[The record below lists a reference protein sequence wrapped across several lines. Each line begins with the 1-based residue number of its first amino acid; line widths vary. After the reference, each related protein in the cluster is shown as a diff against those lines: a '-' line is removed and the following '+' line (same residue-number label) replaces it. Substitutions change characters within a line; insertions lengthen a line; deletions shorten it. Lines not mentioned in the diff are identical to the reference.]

1 MAELLIFWII
11 SFIVGLAVLV
21 KASDYF
27 TDSAEKVGLHFGIPA
42 FIVGVT
48 IVAIGTS
55 LPELVSALV
64 AVFLGAPEIGVGNV
78 VGANILNILLIVGVV
93 SIISGKIK
101 IFYEL
106 KHVDL
111 PFLMGSTFLL
121 ALVIFDGRVTVI
133 ESILLIAVLVIYLG
147 YTIYSRLEREG
158 GEMKVEM
165 KKEKELLKEK
175 KKLKKSTWAILVG
188 GVIFIYLGANIT
200 ITAAIELSTLL
211 GIGKDIIALSILSM
225 GTTLPEL
232 TVSIAAARKHQ
243 PEIAIGNVLGS
254 NIFNALA
261 VVGIPGLIG
270 GLIFGPMV
278 FEISL
283 VAIMVLIG
291 ATLLFNFMV
300 EDREITKGEGGLL
313 LAFYVFFIL
322 FLFGVV

>member
-1 MAELLIFWII
+1 
-11 SFIVGLAVLV
+11 
-21 KASDYF
+21 
-27 TDSAEKVGLHFGIPA
+27 
-42 FIVGVT
+42 
-48 IVAIGTS
+48 
-55 LPELVSALV
+55 
-64 AVFLGAPEIGVGNV
+64 
-78 VGANILNILLIVGVV
+78 
-93 SIISGKIK
+93 
-101 IFYEL
+101 
-106 KHVDL
+106 
-111 PFLMGSTFLL
+111 
-121 ALVIFDGRVTVI
+121 
-133 ESILLIAVLVIYLG
+133 
-147 YTIYSRLEREG
+147 
-158 GEMKVEM
+158 M

-211 GIGKDIIALSILSM
+211 GIGKDIIALSIISM

>member
-1 MAELLIFWII
+1 MADLILWAIV
-11 SFIVGLAVLV
+11 FIVGLAVLV
-21 KASDYF
+21 KSSDYF
-27 TDSAEKVGLHFGIPA
+27 TDSAEKVGLRFGIPA

-64 AVFLGAPEIGVGNV
+64 AVFMGAPEIGIGNV
-78 VGANILNILLIVGVV
+78 VGANIVNILLIIGLV

-121 ALVIFDGRVTVI
+121 ALVIFDGRVTII
-133 ESILLIAVLVIYLG
+133 ESILLITVLVIYLW
-147 YTIYSRLEREG
+147 YTIYSRLERHD
-158 GEMKVEM
+158 GEIKKEF
-165 KKEKELLKEK
+165 KKEKDILKEK
-175 KKLKKSTWAILVG
+175 KKLKKSTWAVLVG
-188 GVIFIYLGANIT
+188 GVVFIYLGAT
-200 ITAAIELSTLL
+200 LTVTAAINLSEIL
-211 GIGKDIIALSILSM
+211 GIGKDIIAISIISL

-232 TVSIAAARKHQ
+232 AVSISAARKHQ

-254 NIFNALA
+254 NIFNSLA

-270 GLIFGPMV
+270 GVLFGPMI

-283 VAIMVLIG
+283 VAIFVLLG
-291 ATLLFNFMV
+291 ATLLYYFMV
-300 EDREITKGEGGLL
+300 EDKEITMWEGGLL
-313 LAFYVFFIL
+313 VVFYIFFL
-322 FLFGVV
+322 LYLFGVV